1 MSSSINIFNKNV
13 VIPLAFTS
21 SNWNASCQISV
32 QFPVGEIIIRGIS
45 YQDSANGFNDLNSC
59 SLLYSDLV
67 QNQCLGIV
75 SMGTVNNTTASHLP
89 FNNLMRFCYKTPQNC
104 NGNYTFQLKDFTSP
118 VGATFSGTYSD
129 LSKYQLVLILE
140 FIQYQTPIL
149 PTDI

>member
-1 MSSSINIFNKNV
+1 MSSSINIYNKNV

-21 SNWNASCQISV
+21 TRWDASCQISV
-32 QFPVGEIIIRGIS
+32 QFPVGEIVVRGIS
-45 YQDSANGFNDLNSC
+45 YQDSANSLTALNSC

-104 NGNYTFQLKDFTSP
+104 NGTYTFQLKDFTSP
-118 VGATFSGTYSD
+118 IPATYGGSWSGNYT
-129 LSKYQLVLILE
+129 YQLVLILE